1 MKTMKM
7 PKDRFNKL
15 ADERELR
22 CPNATYI
29 LINGAE
35 RDKGV
40 LTSEWFNRAGFFW
53 CQCTEKQLQK
63 MRLLLRAQ
71 GCKTIM
77 RDDGEWF
84 VLKNGN
90 IIKA

>member
-40 LTSEWFNRAGFFW
+40 LMQSGIASAPGIRTFW
-53 CQCTEKQLQK
+53 T
-63 MRLLLRAQ
+63 
-71 GCKTIM
+71 
-77 RDDGEWF
+77 WSS
-84 VLKNGN
+84 
-90 IIKA
+90 

>member
-15 ADERELR
+15 ADEHELR

-40 LTSEWFNRAGFFW
+40 LLAIRHCIGTGN
-53 CQCTEKQLQK
+53 TDIL
-63 MRLLLRAQ
+63 
-71 GCKTIM
+71 
-77 RDDGEWF
+77 DV
-84 VLKNGN
+84 VLMK
-90 IIKA
+90 

>member
-22 CPNATYI
+22 RPNATYI

-40 LTSEWFNRAGFFW
+40 LLAIRHCISTGN
-53 CQCTEKQLQK
+53 TDIL
-63 MRLLLRAQ
+63 
-71 GCKTIM
+71 
-77 RDDGEWF
+77 DV
-84 VLKNGN
+84 VLMK
-90 IIKA
+90 

>member
-22 CPNATYI
+22 CQNATYI

-35 RDKGV
+35 RYNG
-40 LTSEWFNRAGFFW
+40 
-53 CQCTEKQLQK
+53 
-63 MRLLLRAQ
+63 LLLAIRHCISS
-71 GCKTIM
+71 GNSVIL
-77 RDDGEWF
+77 DV
-84 VLKNGN
+84 VLMK
-90 IIKA
+90 

>member
-40 LTSEWFNRAGFFW
+40 LLAIRN
-53 CQCTEKQLQK
+53 CTGNTDIL
-63 MRLLLRAQ
+63 
-71 GCKTIM
+71 
-77 RDDGEWF
+77 DV
-84 VLKNGN
+84 VLMK
-90 IIKA
+90 

>member
-1 MKTMKM
+1 MEETKMKTMKM

-29 LINGAE
+29 LINGDE

-40 LTSEWFNRAGFFW
+40 LLAIRHCISTRN
-53 CQCTEKQLQK
+53 TDIL
-63 MRLLLRAQ
+63 
-71 GCKTIM
+71 
-77 RDDGEWF
+77 DV
-84 VLKNGN
+84 VLMK
-90 IIKA
+90 

>member
-15 ADERELR
+15 ADERELS

-40 LTSEWFNRAGFFW
+40 LLAIRHCIGTGN
-53 CQCTEKQLQK
+53 TDIL
-63 MRLLLRAQ
+63 
-71 GCKTIM
+71 
-77 RDDGEWF
+77 DV
-84 VLKNGN
+84 VLMK
-90 IIKA
+90 

>member
-1 MKTMKM
+1 MEETKKMKTMKM

-40 LTSEWFNRAGFFW
+40 LLAIRHCIRTGN
-53 CQCTEKQLQK
+53 TDIL
-63 MRLLLRAQ
+63 
-71 GCKTIM
+71 
-77 RDDGEWF
+77 DV
-84 VLKNGN
+84 VLMK
-90 IIKA
+90 

>member
-1 MKTMKM
+1 MEETKVKTMKM

-40 LTSEWFNRAGFFW
+40 LLAIRHCISTRN
-53 CQCTEKQLQK
+53 TDIL
-63 MRLLLRAQ
+63 
-71 GCKTIM
+71 
-77 RDDGEWF
+77 DV
-84 VLKNGN
+84 VLMK
-90 IIKA
+90 

>member
-35 RDKGV
+35 RDAGRN
-40 LTSEWFNRAGFFW
+40 LPAETLEWSW
-53 CQCTEKQLQK
+53 KPQ
-63 MRLLLRAQ
+63 
-71 GCKTIM
+71 
-77 RDDGEWF
+77 
-84 VLKNGN
+84 
-90 IIKA
+90 

>member
-7 PKDRFNKL
+7 PKDHFNKL

-40 LTSEWFNRAGFFW
+40 LLAIRHCIGTGN
-53 CQCTEKQLQK
+53 TDIL
-63 MRLLLRAQ
+63 
-71 GCKTIM
+71 
-77 RDDGEWF
+77 DV
-84 VLKNGN
+84 VLMK
-90 IIKA
+90 